1 MRIASVTNT
10 PLDPSL
16 GSGKTVLSWSEGL
29 RDKGHHVDVF
39 SPDMFYKPLHRQRVR
54 RLKLRWDAC
63 SLVTPLRNGN
73 YDLVEFYGGEFGWL
87 TKKLTSMRPRPLLVA
102 HTNGLEL
109 LANETKTTNSPFTW
123 NRFLKWPVDSLIQ
136 GCDRLAF
143 TKVDRFAAI
152 CELDVE
158 YITTHKLQLREHT
171 LVVEPG
177 IDHEFL
183 NSNWDEPKEH
193 RIAYLGSW
201 SERKDPVTLSSVLRK
216 LLHEDPL
223 LNVDL
228 MGCWNNRNEV
238 VDAFP
243 IQFRAR
249 LHVHPHLEKSE
260 MVNVLERAKV
270 FLFPSLYEG
279 FGMATAEA
287 MACGCAAVVTPT
299 GFGGSLVNDTE
310 ALVRPFQDVD
320 KLSDAARQLLSNRV
334 LRDNIAQA
342 GRKRVSE
349 LTWSRQVD
357 RLDAAYRQWTASNEV
372 V

>member
-1 MRIASVTNT
+1 
-10 PLDPSL
+10 
-16 GSGKTVLSWSEGL
+16 
-29 RDKGHHVDVF
+29 
-39 SPDMFYKPLHRQRVR
+39 
-54 RLKLRWDAC
+54 
-63 SLVTPLRNGN
+63 
-73 YDLVEFYGGEFGWL
+73 
-87 TKKLTSMRPRPLLVA
+87 
-102 HTNGLEL
+102 
-109 LANETKTTNSPFTW
+109 
-123 NRFLKWPVDSLIQ
+123 
-136 GCDRLAF
+136 
-143 TKVDRFAAI
+143 
-152 CELDVE
+152 
-158 YITTHKLQLREHT
+158 
-171 LVVEPG
+171 
-177 IDHEFL
+177 
-183 NSNWDEPKEH
+183 
-193 RIAYLGSW
+193 
-201 SERKDPVTLSSVLRK
+201 
-216 LLHEDPL
+216 
-223 LNVDL
+223 
-228 MGCWNNRNEV
+228 
-238 VDAFP
+238 
-243 IQFRAR
+243 
-249 LHVHPHLEKSE
+249 